1 VRREE
6 IENGEGYI
14 RCAHG
19 GIDKAKRERGKWG
32 DQRYQCIDNERG
44 SMTRMKVIMAT
55 RTTMNPKRGIQ
66 EGQKDG

>member
-1 VRREE
+1 L
-6 IENGEGYI
+6 IANGVNFIFKITYAPEKKSSTPHNGPN
-14 RCAHG
+14 
-19 GIDKAKRERGKWG
+19 
-32 DQRYQCIDNERG
+32 QCIDNERG

>member
-6 IENGEGYI
+6 IENGEGVDKI
-14 RCAHG
+14 RTWGNRQSEA
-19 GIDKAKRERGKWG
+19 REGKWG